1 MEYES
6 AHIPW
11 GSSSLA
17 NPLQKSEEGRNNLN
31 IQLRKRHR
39 LMWYVLGIGL
49 PLLCLQAIENIPKD
63 PLADINRH
71 VCAAGLEICGF
82 ADSYENPVLET
93 ELNEAKL
100 KLKLLAPLKSAFTT
114 VYVSNEQELSSSAQI
129 IGQLNSMGNYEFDL
143 PSENYEYLLLVD
155 EIKGTALFHSPLKRN
170 QP

>member
-1 MEYES
+1 MDYES

-11 GSSSLA
+11 GSSPLA
-17 NPLQKSEEGRNNLN
+17 YPLQKSEEGRSHLN

-49 PLLCLQAIENIPKD
+49 PLLCLQAIENLPND

-71 VCAAGLEICGF
+71 VCIAGLEVCGF
-82 ADSYENPVLET
+82 SDSYEDPFIET
-93 ELNEAKL
+93 ETTEAKL
-100 KLKLLAPLKSAFTT
+100 NLKLLAPLKSAFTT
-114 VYVSNEQELSSSAQI
+114 VYVSNEQKLSSSAQI

-143 PSENYEYLLLVD
+143 PNKNFEYLLLVD
-155 EIKGTALFHSPLKRN
+155 EIKGTTLFHSPLKSN